1 MCFIKDMFLFED
13 VIFEMK
19 YLENF
24 FIIYLSKNLLL
35 EVEF

>member
-1 MCFIKDMFLFED
+1 MFLFED
-13 VIFEMK
+13 VIFVNEIK

-24 FIIYLSKNLLL
+24 FIIYWSKNLLL

>member
-1 MCFIKDMFLFED
+1 MFLFED

-24 FIIYLSKNLLL
+24 LIIYWSKNLLL